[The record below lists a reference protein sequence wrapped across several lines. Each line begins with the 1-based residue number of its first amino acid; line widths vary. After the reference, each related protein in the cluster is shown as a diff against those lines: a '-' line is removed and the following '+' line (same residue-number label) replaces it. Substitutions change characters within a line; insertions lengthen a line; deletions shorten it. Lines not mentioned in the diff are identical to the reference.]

1 LYSCNDCLSVEV
13 VVQSVD
19 WNHRTDQGRQPNS
32 LATRRFGKVPS
43 HLVQE
48 AVAGF
53 VDELTAVRHMLDTR
67 YDDVKSGRVEPVDG
81 EEAFTRLRDKSQS
94 RRSSG

>member
-1 LYSCNDCLSVEV
+1 LP
-13 VVQSVD
+13 QK
-19 WNHRTDQGRQPNS
+19 
-32 LATRRFGKVPS
+32 LAAKIDD
-43 HLVQE
+43 LVQE

-81 EEAFTRLRDKSQS
+81 EEAFTRLRGKGPVPAQS
-94 RRSSG
+94 WMSGYAFC

>member
-1 LYSCNDCLSVEV
+1 MEIHLTPELQRKLIDV
-13 VVQSVD
+13 
-19 WNHRTDQGRQPNS
+19 TTKTGRQIDD
-32 LATRRFGKVPS
+32 
-43 HLVQE
+43 LVQE

-94 RRSSG
+94 RRSPG

>member
-1 LYSCNDCLSVEV
+1 M
-13 VVQSVD
+13 VD
-19 WNHRTDQGRQPNS
+19 LGKSDTFIHFQRKLIDVATKTGRQIDD
-32 LATRRFGKVPS
+32 
-43 HLVQE
+43 LVQE

>member
-1 LYSCNDCLSVEV
+1 MEIHLTPELQRKLIDVA
-13 VVQSVD
+13 
-19 WNHRTDQGRQPNS
+19 TKTGRQIDD
-32 LATRRFGKVPS
+32 
-43 HLVQE
+43 LVQE

-94 RRSSG
+94 RRSPG